1 MKITFDT
8 DEKIRIAKALR
19 ASFCAIQRD
28 MLKTSYMSDEYLIGK
43 VRQMQ
48 ADYQIFSRLTDE
60 IEKSDPDLYEKEII
74 GSVRINHHLNEK
86 SD

>member
-1 MKITFDT
+1 MTITLNVD
-8 DEKIRIAKALR
+8 DKIRIAKALR

-28 MLKTSYMSDEYLIGK
+28 MLKTSYMPDEFIVEEIRK
-43 VRQMQ
+43 AQ

-60 IEKSDPDLYEKEII
+60 IEKSDPDLYDKEIV
-74 GSVRINHHLNEK
+74 GSVRFNIEK